1 MIPDNGV
8 ILVFTDAGS
17 IGLELENSIAEKAR
31 RKNVKIFFALL
42 AAINRGTGKPVRKI
56 IEKLL
61 LSKNLTYRPPLVAGG
76 GVDLQDQLH
85 VTCVENS
92 LTKPILSVD
101 IGVEGHLLARI
112 VHIKRNLTRKTSLN
126 L

>member
-17 IGLELENSIAEKAR
+17 IGLELENSIAKKAR

-61 LSKNLTYRPPLVAGG
+61 LSKNLTYRPPLAPGASAINASLFAFVGE
-76 GVDLQDQLH
+76 QDFSCFVQQW
-85 VTCVENS
+85 
-92 LTKPILSVD
+92 
-101 IGVEGHLLARI
+101 AA
-112 VHIKRNLTRKTSLN
+112 
-126 L
+126 